1 MMYMKERLLKVVPE
15 IDLIKDEALREKVS
29 ATFLH
34 ALDRGGYCPEDIGAM
49 PFTLLID
56 PCPVT
61 MREHIRGVTL
71 ASIGIADALK
81 KVYAGNAKMRVEP
94 DTLIAGA
101 LLHDVGKFLEI
112 ERVED
117 GKFVKSASGRM
128 LRHPLSGAALAFSH
142 GLPEE
147 VLHIIACH
155 AKEGDGVRSTVEAII
170 VHHADFANFE
180 PLR

>member
-1 MMYMKERLLKVVPE
+1 MKDRLLKVLPE
-15 IDLIKDEALREKVS
+15 IDLIKDDALRGKVV

-34 ALDRGGYCPEDIGAM
+34 ALESGGYCPEDIDSM

-56 PCPVT
+56 PWPAT
-61 MREHIRGVTL
+61 MAQHIRGVTL
-71 ASIGIADALK
+71 ASIGVADALS
-81 KVYAGNAKMRVEP
+81 KVYEGNPKMAVNRDV
-94 DTLIAGA
+94 LIAGA

-112 ERVED
+112 ERTEN
-117 GKFVKSASGRM
+117 GKFVKSASGKM
-128 LRHPLSGAALAFSH
+128 LRHPMSGAAVAFSQ
-142 GLPEE
+142 GLPDE

-155 AKEGDGVRSTVEAII
+155 AKEGDGIRATTEAII